1 MKIFELRKNPWY
13 RRAVTIV
20 TVISIVVLVAHPELR
35 LLLPLVDVLGLDLL
49 IYLAG
54 SQLATFMRPL
64 VYWFDRVVLRPG
76 VHNVFSLG
84 LFLFGVSVSYPEAHV
99 VMPLKPWGFAA

>member
-13 RRAVTIV
+13 RRAVAIV

-35 LLLPLVDVLGLDLL
+35 LLLPLIDLLGLDLL

-54 SQLATFMRPL
+54 SQLTIFVRPL

-76 VHNVFSLG
+76 IRNTFSLG

-99 VMPLKPWGFAA
+99 VMPLKLRGFAA